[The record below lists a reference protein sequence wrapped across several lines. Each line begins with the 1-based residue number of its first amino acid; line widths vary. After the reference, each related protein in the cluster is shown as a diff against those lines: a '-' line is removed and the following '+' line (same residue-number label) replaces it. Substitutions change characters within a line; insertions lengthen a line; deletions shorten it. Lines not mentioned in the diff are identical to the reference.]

1 MSLQSLPVD
10 QIFPELCSL
19 LKQQTRLVLQ
29 AEPGAGKSTR
39 LPLLLVKEGENLSG
53 QFSPNNQIIILEP
66 RRVAARQIAH
76 YLAKQLNEKVGQTI
90 GLAMRG
96 ENHTSSQTVL
106 TVVTDGVLVK
116 MLQQDPELSG
126 IGLVIFDEFHERS
139 LSSDLALALSMDCQ
153 QLNENLALLIMSA
166 TIDIKNISEQLDASV
181 ISAAGRQFPIEYR
194 YVPSELI
201 PTADNIVSAIKTA
214 LAETHSSILVFLPG
228 MADIKRVSSY
238 IASHLPNNT
247 EVHSLFGGLSIDQQ
261 VKAIEPA
268 PKGKRKIVL
277 ATNIAQTS
285 LTIDGI
291 DVVIDSGQEKVNV
304 YQPRINADTLISQ
317 AISKSSAAQRAGRA
331 GRLRPG
337 VCYRL
342 GSEEHWG
349 RKPAFDVAEIERSDL
364 SQLLLEITLWGSQF
378 DDLFWASKP
387 EISALK
393 AAEKKLVA
401 LQYLERSQTEVKKS
415 GHEPSTDCAQSKL
428 ITTALSTQYQSF
440 GSDLR
445 LTRLLSYAKQ
455 MGPVFTQTG
464 CYLSAWLD
472 VGLNDSQI
480 RIPENISDM
489 LSANPAKS
497 DKMPARVAKQ
507 YKKIATKLSIE
518 PSKGNTVDADVF
530 GVLLAHAFPDRIAK
544 KTSKRWK
551 MSNGGAVEFHHSS
564 VPSNS
569 DFIVVLDFSA
579 SKYGH
584 YIRHYAELSE
594 SQVDEYLSDLVVTKE
609 SVTWSS
615 QKQSP
620 VAFMETKIGE
630 LVLEQKPIKVN
641 FSEQQ
646 WQKVWLDYVSQTGL
660 KSFGANEKKIQVWLT
675 KLAYITNSVKGTES
689 ETSSKAQSWPEYSV
703 EWLMDNTEKW
713 LSPFLGNVR
722 SLPQLQKLDVITM
735 LNSLLTWEQ
744 QQQLK
749 AWFPSHYETPAG
761 TRCKIDYGNTPPKIS
776 VRLQEMFGEPAS
788 PAIFHGKVALLIE
801 LLSPAQRPIQLT
813 QDLAHFWNNA
823 YVEVKKEM
831 KGRYPKHRWPDS
843 PQTELAGHSLK
854 KKMPSK

>member
-1 MSLQSLPVD
+1 M
-10 QIFPELCSL
+10 
-19 LKQQTRLVLQ
+19 
-29 AEPGAGKSTR
+29 
-39 LPLLLVKEGENLSG
+39 
-53 QFSPNNQIIILEP
+53 
-66 RRVAARQIAH
+66 
-76 YLAKQLNEKVGQTI
+76 
-90 GLAMRG
+90 
-96 ENHTSSQTVL
+96 
-106 TVVTDGVLVK
+106 
-116 MLQQDPELSG
+116 
-126 IGLVIFDEFHERS
+126 
-139 LSSDLALALSMDCQ
+139 
-153 QLNENLALLIMSA
+153 
-166 TIDIKNISEQLDASV
+166 
-181 ISAAGRQFPIEYR
+181 
-194 YVPSELI
+194 
-201 PTADNIVSAIKTA
+201 
-214 LAETHSSILVFLPG
+214 
-228 MADIKRVSSY
+228 
-238 IASHLPNNT
+238 
-247 EVHSLFGGLSIDQQ
+247 
-261 VKAIEPA
+261 
-268 PKGKRKIVL
+268 
-277 ATNIAQTS
+277 
-285 LTIDGI
+285 
-291 DVVIDSGQEKVNV
+291 
-304 YQPRINADTLISQ
+304 
-317 AISKSSAAQRAGRA
+317 
-331 GRLRPG
+331 
-337 VCYRL
+337 
-342 GSEEHWG
+342 
-349 RKPAFDVAEIERSDL
+349 
-364 SQLLLEITLWGSQF
+364 
-378 DDLFWASKP
+378 
-387 EISALK
+387 
-393 AAEKKLVA
+393 
-401 LQYLERSQTEVKKS
+401 
-415 GHEPSTDCAQSKL
+415 
-428 ITTALSTQYQSF
+428 
-440 GSDLR
+440 
-445 LTRLLSYAKQ
+445 
-455 MGPVFTQTG
+455 
-464 CYLSAWLD
+464 
-472 VGLNDSQI
+472 
-480 RIPENISDM
+480 
-489 LSANPAKS
+489 
-497 DKMPARVAKQ
+497 
-507 YKKIATKLSIE
+507 
-518 PSKGNTVDADVF
+518 DADVF

-620 VAFMETKIGE
+620 VAFVETKIGE

-689 ETSSKAQSWPEYSV
+689 ETSSKAQSWPECSV

-713 LSPFLGNVR
+713 LSPFLDNVR

-749 AWFPSHYETPAG
+749 TWFPSHYETPAG
-761 TRCKIDYGNTPPKIS
+761 TRCKIDYSNTPPKIS

-788 PAIFHGKVALLIE
+788 PAIFQGKVALLIE